1 MQGQHF
7 SRRRLSPLFL
17 SRPALSPLLL
27 ALLATAAFQ
36 ARSQNAAAQE
46 HHKVDEIVRSTHN
59 DVSPP
64 LRDITAIMPATARRG
79 RPVREHRIPF
89 DDGPEHDADPLLERS
104 QGRALPGSGAT
115 AVAAPT
121 LGTGVDG
128 VGQGFSGPSGTMT
141 VNSAPPDTTGA
152 VGATQYVQW
161 VNTAFAVFD
170 KTTKA
175 AVYGPADGKT
185 LWSGFGGPCE
195 ARNDGDPVVQYDKL
209 ANRWVVSQFSVPGG
223 ATGYWQCIAV
233 STTADATGTWNRYA
247 FQYTQFNDF
256 PKMGVWPDAY
266 YVSYN
271 MFTNSFQGSTV
282 CAIDRA
288 KMLAGL
294 PATQQC
300 IKLASTFGSTL
311 PADLDGPAP
320 AAGTPNYVV
329 ARAVNSINMWRFKVD
344 WATPANTTLS
354 GPVNVAVAAYSAAC
368 AGGNCVTQ
376 PGTSNKL
383 DSLAD
388 RLNFRAAYRSLNG
401 GTLTLN
407 HAVSTGSKR
416 TSLAAVRWYE
426 LRNVAP
432 TGTPTLQQQGTFGG
446 GDGVHRWMGSI
457 AQDKLGNIAVSYSA
471 SGAAV
476 FPSLRMASRVP
487 SDAAGT
493 LKDETV
499 LKAGSGA
506 QTGSLTRWGD
516 YSQISVDPVDD
527 CTFWATNEYIKANG
541 SFNWNTWISSFKLP
555 GCN

>member
-1 MQGQHF
+1 MPGL
-7 SRRRLSPLFL
+7 R
-17 SRPALSPLLL
+17 LSPLLL
-27 ALLATAAFQ
+27 ALLATSALDAH
-36 ARSQNAAAQE
+36 SQSAVALE
-46 HHKVDEIVRSTHN
+46 HRKVDLIVHSSRN

-64 LRDITAIMPATARRG
+64 LRDIEAIAPATVRRG

-89 DDGPEHDADPLLERS
+89 DDGPELDKDPLLSEKAPAS
-104 QGRALPGSGAT
+104 LTGAAAL
-115 AVAAPT
+115 AAPT

-128 VGQGFSGPSGTMT
+128 VGNGFTGPSGTML

-170 KTTKA
+170 KATKA
-175 AVYGPADGKT
+175 PVYGPADGKT

-195 ARNDGDPVVQYDKL
+195 SRNDGDPVVQYDKL

-233 STTADATGTWNRYA
+233 STTSDATGTWNRYA
-247 FQYTQFNDF
+247 FQYAQFNDF

-271 MFTNSFQGSTV
+271 MFTNTFQGSTV

-300 IKLASTFGSTL
+300 IKLASTYGSTL

-329 ARAVNSINMWRFKVD
+329 ARSTNSVNLWRFSVN
-344 WATPANTTLS
+344 WTTPASTTLS
-354 GPVNVAVAAYSAAC
+354 GPVNVPVAAYSAAC
-368 AGGNCVTQ
+368 SGGNCVTQ

-388 RLNFRAAYRSLNG
+388 RLNFRAAYRALNG
-401 GTLTLN
+401 GTLVLN
-407 HAVSTGSKR
+407 HAVSTGKNRSA
-416 TSLAAVRWYE
+416 LAAVRWYE

-432 TGTPTLQQQGTFGG
+432 TGTPTVANQGTFGG

-457 AQDKLGNIAVSYSA
+457 GQDKLGNIAVSYSA
-471 SGAAV
+471 SGSAV
-476 FPSLRMASRVP
+476 FPSMRMASRVP
-487 SDAAGT
+487 TDAAGT

-499 LKAGSGA
+499 LKAGGGS
-506 QTGSLTRWGD
+506 QTGTLTRWGD

>member
-1 MQGQHF
+1 MPGL
-7 SRRRLSPLFL
+7 R
-17 SRPALSPLLL
+17 LSPLLL
-27 ALLATAAFQ
+27 ALLATSALEAH
-36 ARSQNAAAQE
+36 SQSAVALE
-46 HHKVDEIVRSTHN
+46 HRKVDLIVHSSRN

-64 LRDITAIMPATARRG
+64 LRDIEAIAPATVRRG

-89 DDGPEHDADPLLERS
+89 DDGPELDKDPLLSEKAPAS
-104 QGRALPGSGAT
+104 LTGAAAL
-115 AVAAPT
+115 AAPT

-128 VGQGFSGPSGTMT
+128 VGNGFTGPSGTML

-170 KTTKA
+170 KATKA
-175 AVYGPADGKT
+175 PVYGPADGKT

-195 ARNDGDPVVQYDKL
+195 SRNDGDPVVQYDKL

-233 STTADATGTWNRYA
+233 STTSDATGTWNRYA
-247 FQYTQFNDF
+247 FQYAQFNDF

-271 MFTNSFQGSTV
+271 MFTNTFQGSTV

-300 IKLASTFGSTL
+300 IKLASTYGSTV

-329 ARAVNSINMWRFKVD
+329 ARSTNSVNLWRFSVN
-344 WATPANTTLS
+344 WTTPASTTLS
-354 GPVNVAVAAYSAAC
+354 GPVNVPVAAYSAAC
-368 AGGNCVTQ
+368 SGGNCVTQ

-388 RLNFRAAYRSLNG
+388 RLNFRAAYRALNG
-401 GTLTLN
+401 GTLVLN
-407 HAVSTGSKR
+407 HAVSTGKNRSA
-416 TSLAAVRWYE
+416 LAAVRWYE

-432 TGTPTLQQQGTFGG
+432 TGTPTVANQGTFGG

-457 AQDKLGNIAVSYSA
+457 GQDKLGNIAVSYSA
-471 SGAAV
+471 SGSAV
-476 FPSLRMASRVP
+476 FPSMRMASRVP
-487 SDAAGT
+487 TDAAGT

-499 LKAGSGA
+499 LKAGGGS
-506 QTGSLTRWGD
+506 QTGTLTRWGD

>member
-1 MQGQHF
+1 MPGL
-7 SRRRLSPLFL
+7 R
-17 SRPALSPLLL
+17 LSPLLL
-27 ALLATAAFQ
+27 ALLATSALDAH
-36 ARSQNAAAQE
+36 SQSAVALE
-46 HHKVDEIVRSTHN
+46 HRKVDLIVHSSRN

-64 LRDITAIMPATARRG
+64 LRDIEAIAPATVRRG

-89 DDGPEHDADPLLERS
+89 DDGPELDKDPLLSEKAPAS
-104 QGRALPGSGAT
+104 LTGAAAL
-115 AVAAPT
+115 AAPT

-128 VGQGFSGPSGTMT
+128 VGNGFTGPSGTML

-170 KTTKA
+170 KATKA
-175 AVYGPADGKT
+175 PVYGPADGKT

-195 ARNDGDPVVQYDKL
+195 SRNDGDPVVQYDKL

-233 STTADATGTWNRYA
+233 STTSDATGTWNRYA
-247 FQYTQFNDF
+247 FQYAQFNDF

-271 MFTNSFQGSTV
+271 MFTNTFQGSTV

-300 IKLASTFGSTL
+300 IKLASTYGSTL

-329 ARAVNSINMWRFKVD
+329 ARSTNSVNLWRFSVN
-344 WATPANTTLS
+344 WTTPASTTLS
-354 GPVNVAVAAYSAAC
+354 GPVNVPVAAYSAAC
-368 AGGNCVTQ
+368 SGGNCVTQ

-388 RLNFRAAYRSLNG
+388 RLNFRAAYRALNG
-401 GTLTLN
+401 GTLVLN
-407 HAVSTGSKR
+407 HAVSTGKNR
-416 TSLAAVRWYE
+416 NALAAVRWYE

-432 TGTPTLQQQGTFGG
+432 TGTPTVANQGTFGG

-457 AQDKLGNIAVSYSA
+457 GQDKLGNIAVSYSA
-471 SGAAV
+471 SGSAV
-476 FPSLRMASRVP
+476 FPSMRMASRVP
-487 SDAAGT
+487 TDAAGT

-499 LKAGSGA
+499 LKAGGGS
-506 QTGSLTRWGD
+506 QTGTLTRWGD

>member
-1 MQGQHF
+1 MPGL
-7 SRRRLSPLFL
+7 RLS
-17 SRPALSPLLL
+17 SLLL
-27 ALLATAAFQ
+27 ALLATSALEAH
-36 ARSQNAAAQE
+36 SQSAVALE
-46 HHKVDEIVRSTHN
+46 HRKVDLIVHSSRN

-64 LRDITAIMPATARRG
+64 LRDIEAIAPATVRRG

-89 DDGPEHDADPLLERS
+89 DDGPELDKDPLLSEKAPAS
-104 QGRALPGSGAT
+104 LTGAAAL
-115 AVAAPT
+115 AAPT

-128 VGQGFSGPSGTMT
+128 VGNGFTGPSGTML

-170 KTTKA
+170 KATKA
-175 AVYGPADGKT
+175 PVYGPADGKT

-195 ARNDGDPVVQYDKL
+195 SRNDGDPVVQYDKL

-233 STTADATGTWNRYA
+233 STTSDATGTWNRYA
-247 FQYTQFNDF
+247 FQYAQFNDF

-271 MFTNSFQGSTV
+271 MFTNTFQGSTV

-300 IKLASTFGSTL
+300 IKLASTYGSTV

-329 ARAVNSINMWRFKVD
+329 ARSTNSVNLWRFSVN
-344 WATPANTTLS
+344 WTTPASTTLS
-354 GPVNVAVAAYSAAC
+354 GPVNVPVAAYSAAC
-368 AGGNCVTQ
+368 GGGNCVTQ

-388 RLNFRAAYRSLNG
+388 RLNFRAAYRALNG
-401 GTLTLN
+401 GTLVLN
-407 HAVSTGSKR
+407 HAVSTGKNRSA
-416 TSLAAVRWYE
+416 LAAVRWYE

-432 TGTPTLQQQGTFGG
+432 TGTPTVANQGTFGG

-457 AQDKLGNIAVSYSA
+457 GQDKLGNIAVSYSA
-471 SGAAV
+471 SGSAV
-476 FPSLRMASRVP
+476 FPSMRMASRVP
-487 SDAAGT
+487 TDAAGT

-499 LKAGSGA
+499 LKAGGGS
-506 QTGSLTRWGD
+506 QTGTLTRWGD

>member
-1 MQGQHF
+1 MSGH
-7 SRRRLSPLFL
+7 RASPFI
-17 SRPALSPLLL
+17 L
-27 ALLATAAFQ
+27 AVLATSALPVH
-36 ARSQNAAAQE
+36 SQSAEALE
-46 HHKVDEIVRSTHN
+46 HRRVDLIVQSSRN
-59 DVSPP
+59 DESRP
-64 LRDITAIMPATARRG
+64 LRDIAPIAPSTERRG

-89 DDGPEHDADPLLERS
+89 NDGPELEADPLLATS
-104 QGRALPGSGAT
+104 QGRSSVAGA
-115 AVAAPT
+115 AAAAGPAAPT

-128 VGQGFSGPSGTMT
+128 VGNGFVGPAGAMT

-161 VNTAFAVFD
+161 VNTAFAVFN
-170 KTTKA
+170 KSTKA

-195 ARNDGDPVVQYDKL
+195 TRNDGDPVVQYDKM

-223 ATGYWQCIAV
+223 TAGYWQCIAV
-233 STTADATGTWNRYA
+233 STTNDATGTWYRYA

-271 MFTNSFQGSTV
+271 MFTSTFQGSTV

-288 KMLAGL
+288 KMLTGL

-300 IKLASTFGSTL
+300 IKLASTYGSTL

-329 ARAVNSINMWRFKVD
+329 ARATNSVNLWRMKVD
-344 WATPANTTLS
+344 WATPANTLLS
-354 GPVNVAVAAYSAAC
+354 GPVNVPVASFSAAC
-368 AGGNCVTQ
+368 SGGTCITQ
-376 PGTSNKL
+376 PGTNNKL

-388 RLNFRAAYRSLNG
+388 RLNFRAAYRTLNG
-401 GTLTLN
+401 GTLLLN

-416 TSLAAVRWYE
+416 AALAAVRWYE

-432 TGTPTLQQQGTFGG
+432 TGTPALYQQGTFGG
-446 GDGVHRWMGSI
+446 GDGLHRWMGSI
-457 AQDKLGNIAVSYSA
+457 GQDSLGNIAVAYSA
-471 SGAAV
+471 SGSALH
-476 FPSLRMASRVP
+476 PSLRMASRVP
-487 SDAAGT
+487 TDALGT
-493 LKDETV
+493 LKDESV

-506 QTGSLTRWGD
+506 QTGNLTRWGD
-516 YSQISVDPVDD
+516 YSQVSVDPVDD
-527 CTFWATNEYIKANG
+527 CTFWATNEYIKTNG

-555 GCN
+555 GCL

>member
-1 MQGQHF
+1 MPGL
-7 SRRRLSPLFL
+7 R
-17 SRPALSPLLL
+17 LSPLLL
-27 ALLATAAFQ
+27 ALLATSALDAH
-36 ARSQNAAAQE
+36 SQSAVALE
-46 HHKVDEIVRSTHN
+46 HRKVDLIVHSSRN

-64 LRDITAIMPATARRG
+64 LRDIEAIAPATVRRG

-89 DDGPEHDADPLLERS
+89 DDGPELDKDPLLSEKAPAS
-104 QGRALPGSGAT
+104 LTGAAAL
-115 AVAAPT
+115 AAPT

-128 VGQGFSGPSGTMT
+128 VGNGFTGPSGTML

-170 KTTKA
+170 KATKA
-175 AVYGPADGKT
+175 PVYGPADGKT

-195 ARNDGDPVVQYDKL
+195 SRNDGDPVVQYDKL

-223 ATGYWQCIAV
+223 ATGYWQCTAV
-233 STTADATGTWNRYA
+233 STTSDATGTWNRYA
-247 FQYTQFNDF
+247 FQYAQFNDF

-271 MFTNSFQGSTV
+271 MFTNTFQGSTV

-300 IKLASTFGSTL
+300 IKLASTYGSTL

-329 ARAVNSINMWRFKVD
+329 ARSTNSVNLWRFSVN
-344 WATPANTTLS
+344 WTTPASTTLS
-354 GPVNVAVAAYSAAC
+354 GPVNVPVAAYSAAC
-368 AGGNCVTQ
+368 SGGNCVTQ

-388 RLNFRAAYRSLNG
+388 RLNFRAAYRALNG
-401 GTLTLN
+401 GTLVLN
-407 HAVSTGSKR
+407 HAVSTGKNRSA
-416 TSLAAVRWYE
+416 LAAVRWYE

-432 TGTPTLQQQGTFGG
+432 TGTPTVANQGTFGG

-457 AQDKLGNIAVSYSA
+457 GQDKLGNIAVSYSA
-471 SGAAV
+471 SGSAV
-476 FPSLRMASRVP
+476 FPSMRMASRVP
-487 SDAAGT
+487 TDAAGT

-499 LKAGSGA
+499 LKAGGGS
-506 QTGSLTRWGD
+506 QTGTLTRWGD

-541 SFNWNTWISSFKLP
+541 SFNWDTWISSFKLP

>member
-1 MQGQHF
+1 MPGL
-7 SRRRLSPLFL
+7 R
-17 SRPALSPLLL
+17 LSPLLL
-27 ALLATAAFQ
+27 AVLATSAPDAH
-36 ARSQNAAAQE
+36 SQSAAALE
-46 HHKVDEIVRSTHN
+46 HRKVDLIVHSSRN

-64 LRDITAIMPATARRG
+64 LRDIEAIAPATVRRG

-89 DDGPEHDADPLLERS
+89 DDGPELDSDPLLAEKAPVS
-104 QGRALPGSGAT
+104 SKGTAAL
-115 AVAAPT
+115 AAPT

-128 VGQGFSGPSGTMT
+128 VGNGFTGPSGTMS

-175 AVYGPADGKT
+175 PVYGPADGKT

-195 ARNDGDPVVQYDKL
+195 SRNDGDPVVQYDKL

-233 STTADATGTWNRYA
+233 STTSDATGTWNRYA
-247 FQYTQFNDF
+247 FQYAQFNDF

-271 MFTNSFQGSTV
+271 MFTNTFQGSTV

-300 IKLASTFGSTL
+300 IKLASTYGSTL

-329 ARAVNSINMWRFKVD
+329 ARSTNSVNLWRFSVN
-344 WATPANTTLS
+344 WTTPASTTLS
-354 GPVNVAVAAYSAAC
+354 GPVNIPVAAYSAAC
-368 AGGNCVTQ
+368 GGGNCVTQ

-388 RLNFRAAYRSLNG
+388 RLNFRAAYRTLNG
-401 GTLTLN
+401 GTLVLN

-416 TSLAAVRWYE
+416 SALAAVRWYE

-432 TGTPTLQQQGTFGG
+432 TGTPTVANQGTFGG

-457 AQDKLGNIAVSYSA
+457 GQDKLGNIAVSYSA
-471 SGAAV
+471 SGSAV
-476 FPSLRMASRVP
+476 FPSMRMASRVP
-487 SDAAGT
+487 ADAAGT

-499 LKAGSGA
+499 LKAGGGS
-506 QTGSLTRWGD
+506 QTGTLTRWGD

>member
-1 MQGQHF
+1 M
-7 SRRRLSPLFL
+7 
-17 SRPALSPLLL
+17 PAQRASQLLL
-27 ALLATAAFQ
+27 AVLATTAFQ
-36 ARSQNAAAQE
+36 AQSQSAQGLE
-46 HHKVDEIVRSTHN
+46 HRKVDLIVKSDRN

-64 LRDITAIMPATARRG
+64 LRDIAPIAPSTVRRG

-89 DDGPEHDADPLLERS
+89 DDGPELDADPLLGAA
-104 QGRALPGSGAT
+104 QGRPAAGGGA
-115 AVAAPT
+115 ASAAPT
-121 LGTGVDG
+121 VGTGVDG
-128 VGQGFSGPSGTMT
+128 VGNGFTGPAGTMI

-152 VGATQYVQW
+152 VGATQFVQW

-170 KTTKA
+170 KSTKA
-175 AVYGPADGKT
+175 ATYGPADGKT
-185 LWSGFGGPCE
+185 LWTGFGGPCE
-195 ARNDGDPVVQYDKL
+195 TRNDGDPVVQYDKL

-223 ATGYWQCIAV
+223 ASGYWQCIAV
-233 STTADATGTWNRYA
+233 STTSDATGTWNRYA
-247 FQYTQFNDF
+247 FQYAQFNDF

-271 MFTNSFQGSTV
+271 MFTSSFQGSTV
-282 CAIDRA
+282 CAIDRV
-288 KMLAGL
+288 KMLVGA

-300 IKLASTFGSTL
+300 VQLPSSYGSTL

-320 AAGTPNYVV
+320 AAGTPNYIV
-329 ARAVNSINMWRFKVD
+329 ARATNSVNLWRFSVN
-344 WATPANTTLS
+344 WTTPSTTTLS
-354 GPVNVAVAAYSAAC
+354 GPVNVPVAAYSAAC
-368 AGGNCVTQ
+368 SGGNCITQ

-388 RLNFRAAYRSLNG
+388 RLNFRAAYRTLNG
-401 GTLTLN
+401 GTLVLN
-407 HAVSTGSKR
+407 HAVSTGIKR
-416 TSLAAVRWYE
+416 SALAAVRWYE

-432 TGTPTLQQQGTFGG
+432 TGTPTVANQGTFGG

-457 AQDKLGNIAVSYSA
+457 GQDKSGNIAVAYSA
-471 SGAAV
+471 SGSAV
-476 FPSLRMASRVP
+476 FPSMRMASRVP
-487 SDAAGT
+487 TDTAGT

-499 LKAGSGA
+499 LKTGGGS
-506 QTGSLTRWGD
+506 QTGTLTRWGD

>member
-1 MQGQHF
+1 MPGL
-7 SRRRLSPLFL
+7 R
-17 SRPALSPLLL
+17 LSPLLL
-27 ALLATAAFQ
+27 ALLATSALEAH
-36 ARSQNAAAQE
+36 SQSAVALE
-46 HHKVDEIVRSTHN
+46 HRKVDLIVHSSRN

-64 LRDITAIMPATARRG
+64 LRDIEAIAPATVRRG

-89 DDGPEHDADPLLERS
+89 DDGPELDKDPLLSEKAPAS
-104 QGRALPGSGAT
+104 LTGAAAL
-115 AVAAPT
+115 AAPT

-128 VGQGFSGPSGTMT
+128 VGNGFTGPSGTML

-170 KTTKA
+170 KATKA
-175 AVYGPADGKT
+175 PVYGPADGKT

-195 ARNDGDPVVQYDKL
+195 SRNDGDPVVQYDKL

-233 STTADATGTWNRYA
+233 STTSDATGTWNRYA
-247 FQYTQFNDF
+247 FQYAQFNDF

-271 MFTNSFQGSTV
+271 MFTNTFQGSTV

-300 IKLASTFGSTL
+300 IKLASTYGSTL

-329 ARAVNSINMWRFKVD
+329 ARATNSVNMWRMRVD

-354 GPVNVAVAAYSAAC
+354 GPVNTPVAAFSAAC
-368 AGGNCVTQ
+368 GGGNCVTQ
-376 PGTSNKL
+376 PGTTNKL

-388 RLNFRAAYRSLNG
+388 RLNYRAAYRTLNG
-401 GTLTLN
+401 GTLVLS

-416 TSLAAVRWYE
+416 TALSAVRWYE

-432 TGTPTLQQQGTFGG
+432 TGAPTVFQQGTFGG
-446 GDGVHRWMGSI
+446 GDGVHRWMSSI

-471 SGAAV
+471 SGSAV
-476 FPSLRMASRVP
+476 SPSLRMASRLTT
-487 SDAAGT
+487 DAVGT
-493 LKDETV
+493 LNSETV
-499 LKAGSGA
+499 LKAGSGS
-506 QTGSLTRWGD
+506 QTGTLTRWGD

-527 CTFWATNEYIKANG
+527 CTFWSTNEYIKATG

-555 GCN
+555 GCV

>member
-1 MQGQHF
+1 MPGL
-7 SRRRLSPLFL
+7 RLS
-17 SRPALSPLLL
+17 SLLL
-27 ALLATAAFQ
+27 ALLATSALDAH
-36 ARSQNAAAQE
+36 SQSAVALE
-46 HHKVDEIVRSTHN
+46 HRKVDLIVHSSRN

-64 LRDITAIMPATARRG
+64 LRDIEAIAPATVRRG

-89 DDGPEHDADPLLERS
+89 DDGPELDKDPLLSEKAPAS
-104 QGRALPGSGAT
+104 LTGAAAL
-115 AVAAPT
+115 AAPT

-128 VGQGFSGPSGTMT
+128 VGNGFTGPSGTML

-170 KTTKA
+170 KATKA
-175 AVYGPADGKT
+175 PVYGPADGKT

-195 ARNDGDPVVQYDKL
+195 SRNDGDPVVQYDKL

-233 STTADATGTWNRYA
+233 STTSDATGTWNRYA
-247 FQYTQFNDF
+247 FQYAQFNDF

-271 MFTNSFQGSTV
+271 MFTNTFQGSTV

-300 IKLASTFGSTL
+300 IKLASTYGSTV

-329 ARAVNSINMWRFKVD
+329 ARSTNSVNLWRFSVN
-344 WATPANTTLS
+344 WTTPASTTLS
-354 GPVNVAVAAYSAAC
+354 GPVNVPVAAYSAAC
-368 AGGNCVTQ
+368 GGGNCVTQ

-388 RLNFRAAYRSLNG
+388 RLNFRAAYRALNG
-401 GTLTLN
+401 GTLVLN
-407 HAVSTGSKR
+407 HAVSTGKNRSA
-416 TSLAAVRWYE
+416 LAAVRWYE

-432 TGTPTLQQQGTFGG
+432 TGTPTVANQGTFGG

-457 AQDKLGNIAVSYSA
+457 GQDKLGNIAVSYSA
-471 SGAAV
+471 SGSAV
-476 FPSLRMASRVP
+476 FPSMRMASRVP
-487 SDAAGT
+487 TDAAGT

-499 LKAGSGA
+499 LKAGGGS
-506 QTGSLTRWGD
+506 QTGTLTRWGD